1 MGLLSKLSGK
11 DNKGGDAFLFVFG
24 TDKRFVRRDMA
35 LQGTH
40 LQDNNNRMA
49 YFSSPESN
57 GVLSKQVRDIARNMG
72 PVGVACEPIPEL
84 FSFPEL
90 KWSAD
95 RSKPVKGGGNGQH
108 ELFEDD
114 PIVDNSW
121 AEGWSLAGQ
130 RQDNTETRNKLLQIL
145 LIAVV
150 GVVALFLLVAAS
162 TGLLSEFISGA
173 GKFFGSG

>member
-1 MGLLSKLSGK
+1 MGLLNKLSGK
-11 DNKGGDAFLFVFG
+11 DNKGGNAFLFVFG
-24 TDKRFVRRDMA
+24 TDKRFVRRNMA

-40 LQDNNNRMA
+40 LQDDNYRMA
-49 YFSSPESN
+49 YFSSPDSN
-57 GVLSKQVRDIARNMG
+57 GVLSRKVHGVARNMG
-72 PVGVACEPIPEL
+72 PVGIACEPIPEL
-84 FSFPEL
+84 FSFPGL
-90 KWSAD
+90 NWPKD
-95 RSKPVKGGGNGQH
+95 RSKPVKEGGNGQY

-145 LIAVV
+145 LIAVA
-150 GVVALFLLVAAS
+150 GVIFLFLLVAAG

-173 GKFFGSG
+173 GKFFG